1 VNKELNAGIRNK
13 LQSIKTALDLFSQ
26 AKNMPKEFIEK
37 ALRDLDEVEGLLKGE
52 LFWQRS

>member
-1 VNKELNAGIRNK
+1 MNKELNAGIRNK

-37 ALRDLDEVEGLLKGE
+37 ALSDLDEVEGLLKGE